1 MADHE
6 HMTGVACRDPELS
19 QELREALALLRD
31 RSNNDEFCA
40 LVDDV
45 LAGRCSLL
53 EASGTAAPD
62 PPPSVY
68 RGSRRRPPNA
78 TRRCSGSDGGI
89 RDEQEGEPPATRAV
103 AER

>member
-19 QELREALALLRD
+19 QELREALALLHD

-53 EASGTAAPD
+53 EASGTAAFRETVFGMTGNEQQAMAAHCE
-62 PPPSVY
+62 SH
-68 RGSRRRPPNA
+68 
-78 TRRCSGSDGGI
+78 SGAAPCGYGGCVCC
-89 RDEQEGEPPATRAV
+89 R
-103 AER
+103 